1 MSFLNTFRA
10 AFGSKARRNRRQQ
23 RVAAKTLQGLD
34 DRILRDIGLRSHEV
48 RAARGER
55 RNAWDF
61 W

>member
-1 MSFLNTFRA
+1 MSFVDTFRA
-10 AFGSKARRNRRQQ
+10 AFGSKASRNRRQR

-34 DRILRDIGLRSHEV
+34 DHLLRDIGLLGHEV
-48 RAARGER
+48 RAARDER